1 MNLKLPFL
9 ATEIINNRNLIFLG
23 KDLCEMYL
31 CHSLYFDTIRDVHW
45 KAMFFEA
52 YQYQTL
58 KTYFMSPIYHSF
70 LLVENFHDAR

>member
-9 ATEIINNRNLIFLG
+9 ATEIINNRNLIYLG

-31 CHSLYFDTIRDVHW
+31 CHSLYVDAIRDVHW

-52 YQYQTL
+52 HQY
-58 KTYFMSPIYHSF
+58 
-70 LLVENFHDAR
+70 